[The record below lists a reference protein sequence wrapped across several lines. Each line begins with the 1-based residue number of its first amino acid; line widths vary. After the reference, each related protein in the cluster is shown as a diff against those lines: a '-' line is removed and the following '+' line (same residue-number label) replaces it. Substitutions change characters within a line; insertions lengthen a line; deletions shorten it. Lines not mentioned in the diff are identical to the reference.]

1 MTKKKTILLFS
12 ILLLGMIGLFS
23 YQNKRV
29 EVEKKEVK
37 KDFSALDS
45 NVTLGSKILKT
56 DENLNRLEDVE
67 FKIKAYNGAFEYVSV
82 EWQDGD
88 LYNYYFDVNDNNIS
102 PIALYNMLSPVQKNA
117 IESISKFSDIINNFE
132 EQNDCYQDRGT
143 SSGYICNI
151 YMPTALILEETS
163 VPEGYV
169 KDKKLMQGT
178 IVLSY
183 SVPGYETE
191 GNGYYDF
198 HFTEERLNS
207 PVELIGIYV
216 DDYDFGCNGEV
227 IEYGDANVED
237 LLGLEYLPGH
247 KVHLGDLAATANIRE
262 DKDVYSHSCYP
273 IDWVNH
279 KGNVSLSATAYVN
292 NGNSFTTK
300 PNQNIDYKIVVANS
314 GTADAIDTTVKAE
327 VPEGFIYV
335 PGSAND
341 NGEYRD
347 GFIEWNVARIPKGTN
362 MELTYK
368 LFAPKEV
375 SPGIDYTSKAILENF
390 AIDSTVESNK
400 TMVRLAF
407 NNPVTGAPIGLI
419 LAVLCMAAGVF
430 ILTYR
435 SYALRQIEQQQ

>member
-1 MTKKKTILLFS
+1 MTKKKTVLLFS
-12 ILLLGMIGLFS
+12 ILLLGIIGLFS

-37 KDFSALDS
+37 KDTSALDS
-45 NVTLGSKILKT
+45 YVTFGSKILKT

-88 LYNYYFDVNDNNIS
+88 FYNYYFDVDDEDIS

-117 IESISKFSDIINNFE
+117 IESISKFSDILNFE
-132 EQNDCYQDRGT
+132 EQYDCYQDNRA
-143 SSGYICNI
+143 SSGYNCDI

-178 IVLSY
+178 IILSY
-183 SVPGYETE
+183 SVPGYEAE
-191 GNGYYDF
+191 GRSGNY
-198 HFTEERLNS
+198 TEECLNS
-207 PVELIGIYV
+207 PVELIGISV

-237 LLGLEYLPGH
+237 LLGLQYLPGH
-247 KVHLGDLAATANIRE
+247 KEYIGEFAATANIRE

-314 GTADAIDTTVKAE
+314 GTADAIDTTIKAE

-347 GFIEWNVARIPKGTN
+347 GFIEWNIARIPTGTN

-390 AIDSTVESNK
+390 AIDSTIESNK

-430 ILTYR
+430 IITYR
-435 SYALRQIEQQQ
+435 SYALRQVEQQ